1 MSNYPQDKFTAPD
14 ISGKW
19 KYWSNFQS
27 ITVDGISE
35 IKKFSG
41 VIDINQDNLFFN
53 YENKELNIDRLGVFV
68 QNNSCVNGKSN
79 TQWIAQSVNNSDNGV
94 LTFYPYCYKN
104 GNPTKMT
111 GTNILAGPLE
121 LTNPVIVYNAYYEK
135 I

>member
-19 KYWSNFQS
+19 RYWSNFQS

-53 YENKELNIDRLGVFV
+53 YFNKELNLERLGVFV
-68 QNNSCVNGKSN
+68 QNNSCVNGK
-79 TQWIAQSVNNSDNGV
+79 VLYNG
-94 LTFYPYCYKN
+94 
-104 GNPTKMT
+104 
-111 GTNILAGPLE
+111 
-121 LTNPVIVYNAYYEK
+121 
-135 I
+135 